1 MAKSSTAQALASLSH
16 KFRAKIKEVGQLKAV
31 LASYDKEAAASVV
44 ETLYVKS
51 LEAKIARMHSDYALL
66 AKHSNK
72 VSLAAQNN
80 AAALG
85 DAKSSVSNWKS
96 FSGITFAL
104 GLGIGALAVLAY
116 FQQIGL

>member
-1 MAKSSTAQALASLSH
+1 MAKSSAAQALASLSH
-16 KFRAKIKEVGQLKAV
+16 KFQAKIKEVGQLKA
-31 LASYDKEAAASVV
+31 LLNSYDKEAAASVAKS
-44 ETLYVKS
+44 LYVKS
-51 LEAKIARMHSDYALL
+51 LQAEISRLKFD
-66 AKHSNK
+66 
-72 VSLAAQNN
+72 N

-104 GLGIGALAVLAY
+104 GTGIGALAVLAY

>member
-16 KFRAKIKEVGQLKAV
+16 KFRAKIKEVGQLKAL
-31 LASYDKEAAASVV
+31 LASYDKEAAASVA
-44 ETLYVKS
+44 ESMYVKS
-51 LEAKIARMHSDYALL
+51 LQATIRSLEFDNAQIL
-66 AKHSNK
+66 KHSNK

-85 DAKSSVSNWKS
+85 DAKASVSNWKS
-96 FSGITFAL
+96 FSGVTFAL
-104 GLGIGALAVLAY
+104 GAGIGALSVLAY